1 MKNKTLKF
9 VKNMLIAS
17 VPFIAG
23 GIAGAELSD
32 LVTDNEAIISSVST
46 ASQYV
51 AAFPTFLA
59 LHAYDNRDEYKK
71 SGVWNKRMLLTDAFK
86 IMLSLGAAE
95 IPYILGRTRLM
106 DYLLS
111 RDLSPTPA
119 AFAADL
125 MCLPIYFAVVVPLAK
140 KMRII

>member
-1 MKNKTLKF
+1 MKNKTRKF

-17 VPFIAG
+17 ASFIAG
-23 GIAGAELSD
+23 GVAGAELSD

-71 SGVWNKRMLLTDAFK
+71 SGVWNKKMLLTDTLK
-86 IMLSLGAAE
+86 ITLSFGAAE
-95 IPYILGRTRLM
+95 IPYILGRTGLM
-106 DYLLS
+106 NYLS
-111 RDLSPTPA
+111 
-119 AFAADL
+119 
-125 MCLPIYFAVVVPLAK
+125 
-140 KMRII
+140 